1 MKTKNYRKAVQSLL
15 SQFNDDEK
23 APITHSIFTKA
34 HAADIAEIISNVAED
49 RQLKVFEALDE
60 KQRGDVFVELPED
73 LQAELME
80 ETDDKRLLALFNEL
94 EPDEAADFLSLLP
107 QNRQEQ
113 LLSKLPRKLQRKFR
127 TLLLYEE
134 ESAGGIMT
142 PILLAVRVGD
152 TIEAVIEQIRI
163 YQSDEVIINVYIV
176 DKGNKLIGSI
186 PLQNVIISDGQAK
199 VEDIMEQHPITV
211 NVNDDQEIVGQ
222 TVRKYN
228 LLAVP
233 VVDEDGKLL
242 GRITM
247 DDVIDVVHEEAD
259 EDVYR
264 MAGVDSDETHVD
276 SGFSVARMRLPWLC
290 ICLGGSMVSAFVLQS
305 FESTL
310 AKSTMLIAFLPA
322 ICAMGGNSGLQTST
336 VTIRNLTYEAVFHS
350 NRKKLARRELLSGVL
365 IGITCG
371 FLVSMVSLLWL
382 GNIIY
387 GVIIGSS
394 MLLTIF
400 FSTCTGFFVPIFFTK
415 LKIDPAIASGP
426 LITTLNDAMSALIY
440 LTMASVQLK
449 YFGLL

>member
-15 SQFNDDEK
+15 SQFSKDEK

-34 HAADIAEIISNVAED
+34 HAADIAEIISHVSED
-49 RQLKVFEALDE
+49 RQLKVFDALDV

-73 LQAELME
+73 LQSEFIE
-80 ETDDKRLLALFNEL
+80 ETDDQRLLALFKEL
-94 EPDEAADFLSLLP
+94 EPDEAADFLSLLDED
-107 QNRQEQ
+107 RQQE
-113 LLSKLPRKLQRKFR
+113 LLSELPQRLQRKFR
-127 TLLLYEE
+127 TLLLYGE

-142 PILLAVRVGD
+142 SILLTVHAGD
-152 TIEAVIEQIRI
+152 TVNMAIEQIRE
-163 YQSDEVIINVYIV
+163 YKSDEIIINVYIV
-176 DKGNKLIGSI
+176 DQNFKLIGSV
-186 PLQNVIISDGQAK
+186 PLQNLIIADGKAK
-199 VEDIMEQHPITV
+199 IEDIMELSPIAV

-228 LLAVP
+228 LLSVP
-233 VVDEDGKLL
+233 VIDDAGKLL

-264 MAGVDSDETHVD
+264 MAGVDSDEIHVD
-276 SGFSVARMRLPWLC
+276 SGFAIARMRLPWLS
-290 ICLGGSMVSAFVLQS
+290 ICLGGSMVSAFVLQN
-305 FESTL
+305 FESIL
-310 AKSTMLIAFLPA
+310 SKSMVLIAFLPA

-350 NRKKLARRELLSGVL
+350 NRKKLARRELLSGVI

-371 FLVSMVSLLWL
+371 FLVCCISLLWL

-387 GVIIGSS
+387 GLIIGSS

-400 FSTCTGFFVPIFFTK
+400 FSTCTGFFIPIFFSK

-426 LITTLNDAMSALIY
+426 LITTLNDAMSAFIY
-440 LTMASVQLK
+440 LAMASLQLK